1 MAVSAA
7 PFGRIITAMVTPFQ
21 ADGAIDHQEAAK
33 LAQYLIANGSDGLV
47 LAGST
52 GESVTLSSDEK
63 IALFE
68 TVRAA
73 VGDQAKVLGGVGSP
87 STAESIEMTARAS
100 KLGLDG
106 LLVVT
111 PAYNKPSQEG
121 LYQHFS
127 AVADASALPIMLYNV
142 PGRTSVNMEPET
154 VLRLADR
161 DNIKA
166 LKEAGAF
173 AQAGVVAAN
182 SPEGFAVYCGADE
195 VNLPV
200 LALGG
205 VGIVSVISHV
215 VGPDLQRMVQAFFE
229 GDLATARALH
239 DRTLAMTRAMFS
251 APNPVPTKTALT
263 MLDVL
268 PSDRVRLPLVEAGE
282 RERAGIHA
290 ALKQYGL
297 L

>member
-1 MAVSAA
+1 MAVSNA
-7 PFGRIITAMVTPFQ
+7 PFGRVVTAMVTPFK
-21 ADGAIDHQEAAK
+21 ADGSIDHEEAAN
-33 LAQYLIANGSDGLV
+33 LARHLVARGSDGLA

-52 GESVTLSSDEK
+52 GESVTLTAKEK

-68 TVRAA
+68 TVRDAIGA
-73 VGDQAKVLGGVGSP
+73 DAKILGGVGSS
-87 STAESIEMTARAS
+87 STAETVEMAARVS
-100 KLGLDG
+100 GLGLDG

-121 LYQHFS
+121 LYQHFA
-127 AVADASALPIMLYNV
+127 AVADANPLPIMLYNV
-142 PGRTSVNMEPET
+142 PGRTSVNMEPDT

-161 DNIKA
+161 DNIVA
-166 LKEAGAF
+166 LKEAGPF
-173 AQAGVVAAN
+173 AQAGAVAAN
-182 SPEGFAVYCGADE
+182 APDGFAVYSGSDE
-195 VNLPV
+195 VNLPI

-205 VGIVSVISHV
+205 VGIVSVISHLI
-215 VGPDLQRMVQAFFE
+215 GPDLQRMIQAFFN
-229 GDLATARALH
+229 GDLTTARKIH
-239 DRTLAMTRAMFS
+239 DQTLAMARAMFS

-263 MLDVL
+263 MLDML
-268 PSDRVRLPLVEAGE
+268 PNDRVRLPLVEASE